1 MPTIVSISTFHA
13 NEYVYDISTE
23 TGTFCI
29 KNGVILKNT
38 DSVYVRWKGAN
49 MHRAFDLSQ
58 EAAQIVT
65 KTFTKPIQLEFEK
78 VMCPLFLYTKKRYT
92 YQSWENPDTPNP
104 TIQQIGT
111 QMIRRDTC
119 KYARE
124 ALTKITE
131 LIIKQQDQEAA
142 LLHTRKIVANLL
154 NGDIDNTDLILTRNI
169 KEKYT
174 NSNIPHVRLADR
186 MIKRNDVNK
195 VSPGERIKMIHIDDT
210 TLVVEHPEFVRE
222 NNMRVDYFHYFN
234 KQLKTPLDMIWGLIM
249 DPSLVYTDIISNA
262 EKKLNKTRNVE
273 GFLRLF
279 HKS

>member
-23 TGTFCI
+23 SGTFCI
-29 KNGVILKNT
+29 KNGIILKNT
-38 DSVYVRWKGAN
+38 DSVYVRWKGVN

-92 YQSWENPDTPNP
+92 YQSWENPNTPVP

-131 LIIKQQDQEAA
+131 LIIKQQDQQAA
-142 LLHTRKIVANLL
+142 LLYTRKIVANLL

-169 KEKYT
+169 KENYT

-195 VSPGERIKMIHIDDT
+195 VSPGERIKMIHIDNT
-210 TLVVEHPEFVRE
+210 NLVVEHPDFVQE

-249 DPSLVYTDIISNA
+249 DPSLVYTDIIANA